1 MENLSFKLIVTA
13 YRKGILTCLI
23 ENGTPVQLDYNDGSS
38 VVGSIYAGR
47 VRSVSKNLEA
57 VFVDIGTPLPGFL
70 PLSGGRLPRFLDGQ
84 EHRTVREGDE
94 ILVKVRKDA
103 HKTKG
108 PSLVD
113 RFPEEK
119 DEAFVRKASFVRA
132 PALVQ
137 EDKPFWAFLAER
149 TAAGHPGCLEIIT
162 DQRDVFRALTGSEP
176 PVVEEYAKKLP
187 EAFRK
192 PEKVL
197 KMQGADVPVR
207 YHDGISLPLTAVYS
221 LETAVSEALSRK
233 VWLKSGGYL
242 VIEQTE
248 ALTVIDVN
256 SGKNE
261 KKIPREEMIL
271 QTDEEAV
278 SEAMRQIRLRNL
290 SGIILIDLIDL
301 KTKET
306 QASLLNRMKYLASL
320 DPAGTQAV
328 DITKLN
334 LAEIVRKKSGRP
346 FADQLRSSGGSGKED

>member
-1 MENLSFKLIVTA
+1 MENLLFKLIVTA
-13 YRKGILTCLI
+13 YRKGILTCLM

-38 VVGSIYAGR
+38 AVGSIYAGR

-70 PLSGGRLPRFLDGQ
+70 PLSAERLPRFLDGQ
-84 EHRTVREGDE
+84 EHRAVREGDE

-108 PSLVD
+108 PSLMD

-119 DEAFVRKASFVRA
+119 DESFVRKASFFRA

-137 EDKPFWAFLAER
+137 AEKPFWAFLAER
-149 TAAGHPGCLEIIT
+149 TATSHPGCLEIIT
-162 DQRDVFRALTGSEP
+162 DQESVFRALTGSEP
-176 PVVEEYAKKLP
+176 PVMEEYAKKLP

-197 KMQGADVPVR
+197 KMQGTDVPVR
-207 YHDGISLPLTAVYS
+207 YHSGTSLPLTAVYS
-221 LETAVSEALSRK
+221 LDTAVSEALSKK

-261 KKIPREEMIL
+261 KKIPREQMIL
-271 QTDEEAV
+271 QTDEEAI

-301 KTKET
+301 KSKET

-346 FADQLRSSGGSGKED
+346 FADKLRSSGGSGKDD